1 MSVIGHCFRITSGN
15 ENNGVS
21 KKPSGFPLQA
31 VVDRRLI
38 SAYNL
43 QTSSMMTHMYVDT
56 TVKAAA
62 DNGYQVKLIADA
74 CVTMDL
80 ELNGEIIPA
89 ETIQKVFAATLD
101 GVVATIV

>member
-1 MSVIGHCFRITSGN
+1 METDSFYNMGN
-15 ENNGVS
+15 ENFTLDGYKCS
-21 KKPSGFPLQA
+21 IRRYPL
-31 VVDRRLI
+31 DE
-38 SAYNL
+38 
-43 QTSSMMTHMYVDT
+43 DEE
-56 TVKAAA
+56 
-62 DNGYQVKLIADA
+62 GIADA

>member
-1 MSVIGHCFRITSGN
+1 MLAEKSCQSEWIGSCVDHRNF
-15 ENNGVS
+15 
-21 KKPSGFPLQA
+21 GFPLQA

-43 QTSSMMTHMYVDT
+43 QMSSMMTHMCVDT
-56 TVKAAA
+56 TVKAAV